1 MRILPRWSDEERFI
15 ESRGREIERP
25 PSWRDGWTE
34 RESEREGGGRLTRC
48 VWAVSLRHQLDGR
61 SKECAHACTRCRERV
76 CALHAPTR
84 IVHCVPLEPVAS
96 QRWPSPRRDEERRG
110 EAKRGEARRGEVGKR
125 QKRRGRPTARTR
137 TLALSCF
144 GPATINE
151 RRAKIVLCF
160 HPPILSSPPI
170 SALHL
175 PVRRL
180 AFTGMGSIRRLSG
193 FLRAGQDLS
202 INILE
207 PIRGN
212 RGANLMPKEMVSDDS
227 LYR

>member
-1 MRILPRWSDEERFI
+1 M
-15 ESRGREIERP
+15 
-25 PSWRDGWTE
+25 
-34 RESEREGGGRLTRC
+34 TRC

-212 RGANLMPKEMVSDDS
+212 RGANLMPKETVSDDS

>member
-144 GPATINE
+144 GPVTINE

-160 HPPILSSPPI
+160 HPPILSSRYSPSTSPFVASLSRGWDRFEDYRVSCEPARI
-170 SALHL
+170 CRSTYWSRFEEIV
-175 PVRRL
+175 VR
-180 AFTGMGSIRRLSG
+180 I
-193 FLRAGQDLS
+193 
-202 INILE
+202 
-207 PIRGN
+207 
-212 RGANLMPKEMVSDDS
+212 
-227 LYR
+227 

>member
-1 MRILPRWSDEERFI
+1 MHTRAHVAASVCARCMHRRGSSIVFHWSRWPRKD
-15 ESRGREIERP
+15 
-25 PSWRDGWTE
+25 
-34 RESEREGGGRLTRC
+34 GRLRGETRRGE
-48 VWAVSLRHQLDGR
+48 ARR
-61 SKECAHACTRCRERV
+61 SA
-76 CALHAPTR
+76 
-84 IVHCVPLEPVAS
+84 
-96 QRWPSPRRDEERRG
+96 ERRG
-110 EAKRGEARRGEVGKR
+110 EARLENGKNGEAG
-125 QKRRGRPTARTR
+125 QLHAHARAR

-160 HPPILSSPPI
+160 HPPILSSRPI

-212 RGANLMPKEMVSDDS
+212 RGANLMPKETVSDDS
-227 LYR
+227 LYS